1 MAKIKDKIIYPIDTK
16 ISDTDMVIGSDG
28 DNFLRTKNF
37 TVGALKTHI
46 LGGNVD
52 DSDSQIDG
60 ISNGDGT
67 YTWVKYA
74 TTILGVNMTD
84 EPTAETLYIGLAY
97 NKKTSTESENPLDYT
112 WGLINGENYWT
123 DENGIK
129 HYTWIKYADT
139 PISGMS
145 DEPLG
150 KQYIGFSFDKITSVE
165 SVIYTDYRW
174 SKVTSN
180 NGTDGIPIPGTT
192 LFTWVKYGDDIYGA
206 NLSDSPNGK
215 LYIGLA
221 YNKDTYIESNV
232 AGDYTWGLIDGI
244 NIDANGKYTWIKY
257 ADTPLTGMSD
267 SPIGKSYIGFSFDN
281 DSAVESEVYADYN
294 WSLTNSN
301 ANGDT
306 SDGISVPT
314 DNLWTWLKYAD
325 DENGTN
331 MSDSPTGKTHIG
343 LAINKNTA
351 TESDDPTDYFWT
363 LIGDVVSY
371 IGADGKTYYIWVK
384 YASDANGTGLSD
396 DPTGLDYIG
405 LAYRKES
412 PIESTNP
419 LDYEWALILG
429 EIKEQPKWLY
439 IWVKFANDEQG
450 NGMSDFPDGKLY
462 MGLAYDKSTP
472 IESIDPTDYVWNL
485 ISGEQSYV
493 GADGKTYYTWVKYAK
508 TPTDAILSDTPDGN
522 DWMGMAYNK
531 ETSVEST
538 NYADYTWYPL
548 SHTELTDST
557 AFNQNNLIRVIN
569 VPISS
574 FSEQAITDWVNA
586 NGISVSEVE
595 NIIFSIGEDAVS
607 EEETVEPPALD
618 LGITLPLVLTGTTA
632 TTASFSW
639 ANTDDAIIR
648 YELFYNALM
657 DDLGDANVTSKTLTG
672 LSPIAYSCYVIGY
685 DTYGTSKK
693 SNTVT
698 FSLFVASTPN
708 IYVGTNVGDVTD
720 TSIRVNWNIQA
731 SFGAT
736 RYELYRNGVKVYD
749 GALLTF
755 NSTGLTQST
764 SYAFYVIAYNG
775 AVASLQ
781 SITINV
787 STIATVVEARTLT
800 APVIALINA
809 KEDSVKFSIVVPSE
823 EISRITAIRIEYK
836 GINAINWTEAPAI
849 SYANTTILANLF
861 SDTTYQIRV
870 RSTDGTI
877 NSPYSN
883 VLTKA
888 TLTSKKAKIS
898 LLLMSEVSAQD
909 IIDGYVNPI
918 SVWNGKPNSSVKVY
932 VNALIT
938 YLGNKIGGAIIFKNS
953 LTQVNSGYPQTLTFA
968 LDNTGSF
975 NDLFRIESPRE
986 GALVTVTVTITES
999 FSGIDTIYYTD
1010 TRSYTSPPL
1019 I

>member
-1 MAKIKDKIIYPIDTK
+1 MAKISNKVKYPIDTVLTGSERL
-16 ISDTDMVIGSDG
+16 IGTDADGS
-28 DNFLRTKNF
+28 TKSYS
-37 TVGALKTHI
+37 VDSIKGYI
-46 LGGNVD
+46 DGNVGVD
-52 DSDSQIDG
+52 NSQIDG
-60 ISNGDGT
+60 IPNGDGT
-67 YTWVKYA
+67 FTWVKYA
-74 TTILGVNMTD
+74 TTILGGEMTD
-84 EPTAETLYIGLAY
+84 EPTAQTLYIGLAY
-97 NKKTSTESENPLDYT
+97 NKPTPAESENPLDYI

-123 DENGIK
+123 DVNGVK

-150 KQYIGFSFDKITSVE
+150 KQYIGFAFDKITSVE
-165 SVIYTDYRW
+165 SLIYTDYNW

-192 LFTWVKYGDDIYGA
+192 LFTWVKYGDNIYGA
-206 NLSDSPNGK
+206 GISDSPNGK

-221 YNKDTYIESNV
+221 YNKDTYVESEL
-232 AGDYTWGLIDGI
+232 ADDYTWGLIDGA
-244 NIDANGKYTWIKY
+244 NIDANGKYTWVKY

-301 ANGDT
+301 VDGDNEG
-306 SDGISVPT
+306 GISVPT
-314 DNLWTWLKYAD
+314 DGLYTWLKYAD
-325 DENGTN
+325 DEIGTN
-331 MSDSPTGKTHIG
+331 MSDSPTGKTYIG

-363 LIGDVVSY
+363 LIGDVISY

-384 YASDANGTGLSD
+384 YASDALGTGLSD
-396 DPTGLDYIG
+396 DPTGLTYIG
-405 LAYRKES
+405 IAYRKES

-439 IWVKFANDEQG
+439 TWVKFADDTLG

-462 MGLAYDKSTP
+462 MGLAYDKDTP
-472 IESIDPTDYVWNL
+472 IESIDPIDYVWNL
-485 ISGEQSYV
+485 ITGEQGYT

-508 TPTDAILSDTPDGN
+508 TPTDAILSDIPDGN
-522 DWMGMAYNK
+522 DWMGMAFNK

-538 NYADYTWYPL
+538 SYLDYTWYPL
-548 SHTELTDST
+548 SHTQTTDSGS
-557 AFNQNNLIRVIN
+557 FNQNNLIRVIN
-569 VPISS
+569 IPTSYFSDKAVTEQTIS
-574 FSEQAITDWVNA
+574 DWVNA
-586 NGISVSEVE
+586 NGISVSEIE
-595 NIIFSIGEDAVS
+595 NIIFSIDDTTTE
-607 EEETVEPPALD
+607 EPPYEAPSLD
-618 LGITLPLVLTGTTA
+618 PNISLPLVLTGTTA
-632 TTASFSW
+632 TTASFDW
-639 ANTDDAIIR
+639 ENTDTAIIR
-648 YELFYNALM
+648 YELFYNTLF
-657 DDLGDANVTSKTLTG
+657 DNLGDLNVTSKTLTG
-672 LSPIAYSCYVIGY
+672 LSNIAYSCYVIGY
-685 DTYGTSKK
+685 DTYGTAKQ

-698 FSLFVASTPN
+698 FSLYVASTPN
-708 IYVGTNVGDVTD
+708 IYVGTNPGDVTD
-720 TSIRVNWNIQA
+720 SSIRINWDINA

-755 NSTGLTQST
+755 NSTGLTPET

-775 AVASLQ
+775 LIASLQ
-781 SITINV
+781 SATLNV
-787 STIATVVEARTLT
+787 STIATVTPTLT
-800 APVIALINA
+800 APVIAFISNT
-809 KEDSVKFSIVVPSE
+809 DTSIKFSITIPSA
-823 EISRITAIRIEYK
+823 EIGRVIAIRIEYK
-836 GINAINWTEAPAI
+836 PTTSLTWNEAPAI
-849 SYANTTILANLF
+849 TYSNVANLNNLF
-861 SDTTYQIRV
+861 DGTNYQIRV

-877 NSPYSN
+877 ISPYSN
-883 VLTKA
+883 ILTQT
-888 TLTSKKAKIS
+888 TLSSKKAKIS
-898 LLLMSEVSAQD
+898 LLLTSELSAQD
-909 IIDGYVNPI
+909 IIDGYINSL
-918 SVWNGKPNSSVKVY
+918 SVWDGKPNSSVKVY

-938 YLGNKIGGAIIFKNS
+938 YLGTKIGGAIIFKNS

-975 NDLFRIESPRE
+975 SDLFKIESPKE

-999 FSGIDTIYYTD
+999 INGIDAIYYTD
-1010 TRSYTSPPL
+1010 TRNYTPPPL